1 MRTLKERIKNFKMPH
16 TYVILVTIMFIVLIL
31 THIIPAGSYERVE
44 DAVTGKMVVVPDS
57 YAYVDTQAPGLF
69 GLFQALEA
77 GYVDA
82 ADIMF
87 LIIFAYGFVYVL
99 TKNGTM
105 DAALGTL
112 VRKIGNCVQLLIP
125 ITMLILGLMASTMG
139 IYEEVYGL
147 FPVFVGIFV
156 ALGYDAVVGGAVIFL
171 GVSIG
176 YAAGTTNPYT
186 IAIAQDIAGVE
197 LYSGMGFRWLI
208 FVVTEII
215 AIAYVMYYAR
225 KVKKNPTKSV
235 VYGTELDAVKA
246 KSLDELQTASMN
258 IRQGLCLVLF
268 FGVIIFLF
276 YAILNLG
283 WYVDEISAFFLMA
296 MVVAG
301 IISGYSAT
309 EICKTF
315 IESTKSMV
323 SSMLIVGFTR
333 GILILMKEGMIT
345 DTIVYGLVSLLK
357 NTSTYLSAYGM
368 IIIEN
373 IVKLFINGSTSAAT
387 ITMPILAPTA
397 ELVGMSRSI
406 AVLAYQLGHSFA
418 DIFWPTSCALCCGL
432 MGVPINKWYKFI
444 TPLFG
449 ILFINGEKCTYNKQI
464 NEDVLNSAVIE
475 ILSKAVNNPKL
486 ISIMEDKI
494 NTKID
499 TSEIDLEI
507 KNYEKQLRQF
517 QLIKNNLISEIDMLD
532 PENKHYI
539 SIKNDLNERLYSM
552 YDKIEGVREL
562 LNDANARKL
571 TIEEEKLTSE
581 NIYRIL
587 MQFDKLYS
595 KMSNDEQRK
604 FVELIIEEIHIYE
617 ERQANGQWIKSIHFK
632 LPIVEDLLN
641 VGLDKNSQVET
652 VVLLSKGK
660 IDSKKIRVDFSLED
674 MDISEF
680 QDGATYT

>member
-57 YAYVDTQAPGLF
+57 YAYVDAEAPGLF

-225 KVKKNPTKSV
+225 KVKKNPTKSA

-449 ILFINGEKCTYNKQI
+449 ILFIMEFVFMTA
-464 NEDVLNSAVIE
+464 AVMIG
-475 ILSKAVNNPKL
+475 
-486 ISIMEDKI
+486 
-494 NTKID
+494 
-499 TSEIDLEI
+499 
-507 KNYEKQLRQF
+507 Y
-517 QLIKNNLISEIDMLD
+517 
-532 PENKHYI
+532 
-539 SIKNDLNERLYSM
+539 
-552 YDKIEGVREL
+552 
-562 LNDANARKL
+562 
-571 TIEEEKLTSE
+571 
-581 NIYRIL
+581 
-587 MQFDKLYS
+587 
-595 KMSNDEQRK
+595 
-604 FVELIIEEIHIYE
+604 
-617 ERQANGQWIKSIHFK
+617 
-632 LPIVEDLLN
+632 
-641 VGLDKNSQVET
+641 
-652 VVLLSKGK
+652 
-660 IDSKKIRVDFSLED
+660 
-674 MDISEF
+674 
-680 QDGATYT
+680 

>member
-57 YAYVDTQAPGLF
+57 YAYVDAEAPGLF

-112 VRKIGNCVQLLIP
+112 VRKIGNRVQLLIP

-258 IRQGLCLVLF
+258 IRQGVCLVLF

-309 EICKTF
+309 DICKTF

-357 NTSTYLSAYGM
+357 NTGTYLSAYGM

-449 ILFINGEKCTYNKQI
+449 ILFIMEFVFMTA
-464 NEDVLNSAVIE
+464 AVMIG
-475 ILSKAVNNPKL
+475 
-486 ISIMEDKI
+486 
-494 NTKID
+494 
-499 TSEIDLEI
+499 
-507 KNYEKQLRQF
+507 Y
-517 QLIKNNLISEIDMLD
+517 
-532 PENKHYI
+532 
-539 SIKNDLNERLYSM
+539 
-552 YDKIEGVREL
+552 
-562 LNDANARKL
+562 
-571 TIEEEKLTSE
+571 
-581 NIYRIL
+581 
-587 MQFDKLYS
+587 
-595 KMSNDEQRK
+595 
-604 FVELIIEEIHIYE
+604 
-617 ERQANGQWIKSIHFK
+617 
-632 LPIVEDLLN
+632 
-641 VGLDKNSQVET
+641 
-652 VVLLSKGK
+652 
-660 IDSKKIRVDFSLED
+660 
-674 MDISEF
+674 
-680 QDGATYT
+680 

>member
-57 YAYVDTQAPGLF
+57 YAYVDAEAPGLF

-208 FVVTEII
+208 FAVTEII

-246 KSLDELQTASMN
+246 KSLNELQTASMN

-276 YAILNLG
+276 YAILYLG

-449 ILFINGEKCTYNKQI
+449 ILFIMEFVFMTA
-464 NEDVLNSAVIE
+464 AVMIG
-475 ILSKAVNNPKL
+475 
-486 ISIMEDKI
+486 
-494 NTKID
+494 
-499 TSEIDLEI
+499 
-507 KNYEKQLRQF
+507 Y
-517 QLIKNNLISEIDMLD
+517 
-532 PENKHYI
+532 
-539 SIKNDLNERLYSM
+539 
-552 YDKIEGVREL
+552 
-562 LNDANARKL
+562 
-571 TIEEEKLTSE
+571 
-581 NIYRIL
+581 
-587 MQFDKLYS
+587 
-595 KMSNDEQRK
+595 
-604 FVELIIEEIHIYE
+604 
-617 ERQANGQWIKSIHFK
+617 
-632 LPIVEDLLN
+632 
-641 VGLDKNSQVET
+641 
-652 VVLLSKGK
+652 
-660 IDSKKIRVDFSLED
+660 
-674 MDISEF
+674 
-680 QDGATYT
+680 

>member
-57 YAYVDTQAPGLF
+57 YAYVDAEAPGLF

-208 FVVTEII
+208 FAVTEII

-235 VYGTELDAVKA
+235 VYGTELDAVKTR
-246 KSLDELQTASMN
+246 SLDELQTASMN

-449 ILFINGEKCTYNKQI
+449 ILFIMEFVFMTA
-464 NEDVLNSAVIE
+464 AVMIG
-475 ILSKAVNNPKL
+475 
-486 ISIMEDKI
+486 
-494 NTKID
+494 
-499 TSEIDLEI
+499 
-507 KNYEKQLRQF
+507 Y
-517 QLIKNNLISEIDMLD
+517 
-532 PENKHYI
+532 
-539 SIKNDLNERLYSM
+539 
-552 YDKIEGVREL
+552 
-562 LNDANARKL
+562 
-571 TIEEEKLTSE
+571 
-581 NIYRIL
+581 
-587 MQFDKLYS
+587 
-595 KMSNDEQRK
+595 
-604 FVELIIEEIHIYE
+604 
-617 ERQANGQWIKSIHFK
+617 
-632 LPIVEDLLN
+632 
-641 VGLDKNSQVET
+641 
-652 VVLLSKGK
+652 
-660 IDSKKIRVDFSLED
+660 
-674 MDISEF
+674 
-680 QDGATYT
+680 

>member
-57 YAYVDTQAPGLF
+57 YAYVDAEAPGLF

-208 FVVTEII
+208 FAVTEII

-246 KSLDELQTASMN
+246 KSLNELQTASMN
-258 IRQGLCLVLF
+258 IRQGLSLVLF

-449 ILFINGEKCTYNKQI
+449 ILFIMEFVFMTA
-464 NEDVLNSAVIE
+464 AVMIG
-475 ILSKAVNNPKL
+475 
-486 ISIMEDKI
+486 
-494 NTKID
+494 
-499 TSEIDLEI
+499 
-507 KNYEKQLRQF
+507 Y
-517 QLIKNNLISEIDMLD
+517 
-532 PENKHYI
+532 
-539 SIKNDLNERLYSM
+539 
-552 YDKIEGVREL
+552 
-562 LNDANARKL
+562 
-571 TIEEEKLTSE
+571 
-581 NIYRIL
+581 
-587 MQFDKLYS
+587 
-595 KMSNDEQRK
+595 
-604 FVELIIEEIHIYE
+604 
-617 ERQANGQWIKSIHFK
+617 
-632 LPIVEDLLN
+632 
-641 VGLDKNSQVET
+641 
-652 VVLLSKGK
+652 
-660 IDSKKIRVDFSLED
+660 
-674 MDISEF
+674 
-680 QDGATYT
+680 

>member
-1 MRTLKERIKNFKMPH
+1 
-16 TYVILVTIMFIVLIL
+16 
-31 THIIPAGSYERVE
+31 
-44 DAVTGKMVVVPDS
+44 
-57 YAYVDTQAPGLF
+57 
-69 GLFQALEA
+69 
-77 GYVDA
+77 
-82 ADIMF
+82 
-87 LIIFAYGFVYVL
+87 
-99 TKNGTM
+99 
-105 DAALGTL
+105 
-112 VRKIGNCVQLLIP
+112 
-125 ITMLILGLMASTMG
+125 
-139 IYEEVYGL
+139 
-147 FPVFVGIFV
+147 
-156 ALGYDAVVGGAVIFL
+156 
-171 GVSIG
+171 
-176 YAAGTTNPYT
+176 
-186 IAIAQDIAGVE
+186 
-197 LYSGMGFRWLI
+197 MGFRWLI

-276 YAILNLG
+276 YAILNLC

-449 ILFINGEKCTYNKQI
+449 ILFIMEFVFMTA
-464 NEDVLNSAVIE
+464 AVMIG
-475 ILSKAVNNPKL
+475 
-486 ISIMEDKI
+486 
-494 NTKID
+494 
-499 TSEIDLEI
+499 
-507 KNYEKQLRQF
+507 Y
-517 QLIKNNLISEIDMLD
+517 
-532 PENKHYI
+532 
-539 SIKNDLNERLYSM
+539 
-552 YDKIEGVREL
+552 
-562 LNDANARKL
+562 
-571 TIEEEKLTSE
+571 
-581 NIYRIL
+581 
-587 MQFDKLYS
+587 
-595 KMSNDEQRK
+595 
-604 FVELIIEEIHIYE
+604 
-617 ERQANGQWIKSIHFK
+617 
-632 LPIVEDLLN
+632 
-641 VGLDKNSQVET
+641 
-652 VVLLSKGK
+652 
-660 IDSKKIRVDFSLED
+660 
-674 MDISEF
+674 
-680 QDGATYT
+680 

>member
-57 YAYVDTQAPGLF
+57 YAYVDAEAPGLF

-283 WYVDEISAFFLMA
+283 WYVFFLMA

-449 ILFINGEKCTYNKQI
+449 ILFIMEFVFMTA
-464 NEDVLNSAVIE
+464 AVMIG
-475 ILSKAVNNPKL
+475 
-486 ISIMEDKI
+486 
-494 NTKID
+494 
-499 TSEIDLEI
+499 
-507 KNYEKQLRQF
+507 Y
-517 QLIKNNLISEIDMLD
+517 
-532 PENKHYI
+532 
-539 SIKNDLNERLYSM
+539 
-552 YDKIEGVREL
+552 
-562 LNDANARKL
+562 
-571 TIEEEKLTSE
+571 
-581 NIYRIL
+581 
-587 MQFDKLYS
+587 
-595 KMSNDEQRK
+595 
-604 FVELIIEEIHIYE
+604 
-617 ERQANGQWIKSIHFK
+617 
-632 LPIVEDLLN
+632 
-641 VGLDKNSQVET
+641 
-652 VVLLSKGK
+652 
-660 IDSKKIRVDFSLED
+660 
-674 MDISEF
+674 
-680 QDGATYT
+680 

>member
-57 YAYVDTQAPGLF
+57 YAYVDAEAPGLF

-112 VRKIGNCVQLLIP
+112 VRKIGNRVQLLIP

-246 KSLDELQTASMN
+246 KSLNELQTASMN
-258 IRQGLCLVLF
+258 IRQGLWLVLF

-309 EICKTF
+309 DICKTF

-357 NTSTYLSAYGM
+357 NTGTYLSAYGM

-449 ILFINGEKCTYNKQI
+449 ILFIMEFVFMTA
-464 NEDVLNSAVIE
+464 AVMIG
-475 ILSKAVNNPKL
+475 
-486 ISIMEDKI
+486 
-494 NTKID
+494 
-499 TSEIDLEI
+499 
-507 KNYEKQLRQF
+507 Y
-517 QLIKNNLISEIDMLD
+517 
-532 PENKHYI
+532 
-539 SIKNDLNERLYSM
+539 
-552 YDKIEGVREL
+552 
-562 LNDANARKL
+562 
-571 TIEEEKLTSE
+571 
-581 NIYRIL
+581 
-587 MQFDKLYS
+587 
-595 KMSNDEQRK
+595 
-604 FVELIIEEIHIYE
+604 
-617 ERQANGQWIKSIHFK
+617 
-632 LPIVEDLLN
+632 
-641 VGLDKNSQVET
+641 
-652 VVLLSKGK
+652 
-660 IDSKKIRVDFSLED
+660 
-674 MDISEF
+674 
-680 QDGATYT
+680 

>member
-57 YAYVDTQAPGLF
+57 YAYVDAEAPGLF

-208 FVVTEII
+208 FAVTEII

-246 KSLDELQTASMN
+246 KSLNELQTASMN

-276 YAILNLG
+276 YAILNLV

-449 ILFINGEKCTYNKQI
+449 ILFIMEFVFMTA
-464 NEDVLNSAVIE
+464 AVMIG
-475 ILSKAVNNPKL
+475 
-486 ISIMEDKI
+486 
-494 NTKID
+494 
-499 TSEIDLEI
+499 
-507 KNYEKQLRQF
+507 Y
-517 QLIKNNLISEIDMLD
+517 
-532 PENKHYI
+532 
-539 SIKNDLNERLYSM
+539 
-552 YDKIEGVREL
+552 
-562 LNDANARKL
+562 
-571 TIEEEKLTSE
+571 
-581 NIYRIL
+581 
-587 MQFDKLYS
+587 
-595 KMSNDEQRK
+595 
-604 FVELIIEEIHIYE
+604 
-617 ERQANGQWIKSIHFK
+617 
-632 LPIVEDLLN
+632 
-641 VGLDKNSQVET
+641 
-652 VVLLSKGK
+652 
-660 IDSKKIRVDFSLED
+660 
-674 MDISEF
+674 
-680 QDGATYT
+680 

>member
-1 MRTLKERIKNFKMPH
+1 MH
-16 TYVILVTIMFIVLIL
+16 
-31 THIIPAGSYERVE
+31 
-44 DAVTGKMVVVPDS
+44 
-57 YAYVDTQAPGLF
+57 
-69 GLFQALEA
+69 
-77 GYVDA
+77 
-82 ADIMF
+82 
-87 LIIFAYGFVYVL
+87 
-99 TKNGTM
+99 
-105 DAALGTL
+105 
-112 VRKIGNCVQLLIP
+112 
-125 ITMLILGLMASTMG
+125 
-139 IYEEVYGL
+139 
-147 FPVFVGIFV
+147 
-156 ALGYDAVVGGAVIFL
+156 

-309 EICKTF
+309 DICKTF

-357 NTSTYLSAYGM
+357 NTGTYLSAYGM

-449 ILFINGEKCTYNKQI
+449 ILFIMEFVFMTA
-464 NEDVLNSAVIE
+464 AVMIG
-475 ILSKAVNNPKL
+475 
-486 ISIMEDKI
+486 
-494 NTKID
+494 
-499 TSEIDLEI
+499 
-507 KNYEKQLRQF
+507 Y
-517 QLIKNNLISEIDMLD
+517 
-532 PENKHYI
+532 
-539 SIKNDLNERLYSM
+539 
-552 YDKIEGVREL
+552 
-562 LNDANARKL
+562 
-571 TIEEEKLTSE
+571 
-581 NIYRIL
+581 
-587 MQFDKLYS
+587 
-595 KMSNDEQRK
+595 
-604 FVELIIEEIHIYE
+604 
-617 ERQANGQWIKSIHFK
+617 
-632 LPIVEDLLN
+632 
-641 VGLDKNSQVET
+641 
-652 VVLLSKGK
+652 
-660 IDSKKIRVDFSLED
+660 
-674 MDISEF
+674 
-680 QDGATYT
+680 

>member
-57 YAYVDTQAPGLF
+57 YAYVDAEAPGLF

-276 YAILNLG
+276 YAILNLC

-449 ILFINGEKCTYNKQI
+449 ILFIMEFVFMTA
-464 NEDVLNSAVIE
+464 AVMIG
-475 ILSKAVNNPKL
+475 
-486 ISIMEDKI
+486 
-494 NTKID
+494 
-499 TSEIDLEI
+499 
-507 KNYEKQLRQF
+507 Y
-517 QLIKNNLISEIDMLD
+517 
-532 PENKHYI
+532 
-539 SIKNDLNERLYSM
+539 
-552 YDKIEGVREL
+552 
-562 LNDANARKL
+562 
-571 TIEEEKLTSE
+571 
-581 NIYRIL
+581 
-587 MQFDKLYS
+587 
-595 KMSNDEQRK
+595 
-604 FVELIIEEIHIYE
+604 
-617 ERQANGQWIKSIHFK
+617 
-632 LPIVEDLLN
+632 
-641 VGLDKNSQVET
+641 
-652 VVLLSKGK
+652 
-660 IDSKKIRVDFSLED
+660 
-674 MDISEF
+674 
-680 QDGATYT
+680 

>member
-57 YAYVDTQAPGLF
+57 YAYVDAQAPGLF

-112 VRKIGNCVQLLIP
+112 VRKIGNRVQLLIP

-208 FVVTEII
+208 FAVTEII

-235 VYGTELDAVKA
+235 VYGTELDAVKT

-449 ILFINGEKCTYNKQI
+449 ILFIMEFVFMTA
-464 NEDVLNSAVIE
+464 AVMIG
-475 ILSKAVNNPKL
+475 
-486 ISIMEDKI
+486 
-494 NTKID
+494 
-499 TSEIDLEI
+499 
-507 KNYEKQLRQF
+507 Y
-517 QLIKNNLISEIDMLD
+517 
-532 PENKHYI
+532 
-539 SIKNDLNERLYSM
+539 
-552 YDKIEGVREL
+552 
-562 LNDANARKL
+562 
-571 TIEEEKLTSE
+571 
-581 NIYRIL
+581 
-587 MQFDKLYS
+587 
-595 KMSNDEQRK
+595 
-604 FVELIIEEIHIYE
+604 
-617 ERQANGQWIKSIHFK
+617 
-632 LPIVEDLLN
+632 
-641 VGLDKNSQVET
+641 
-652 VVLLSKGK
+652 
-660 IDSKKIRVDFSLED
+660 
-674 MDISEF
+674 
-680 QDGATYT
+680 